1 MKREGVKARR
11 SGFWPAIAAI
21 VGIAIT
27 ASLGN
32 WQLNRAAEKREL
44 KARADAY
51 AAQPP
56 IHVSSAEVPV
66 ADIEQRRV
74 EARGVFDPRHA
85 VYIDNRL
92 HRGAPGYHVIMPL
105 GLAGGERHVLVNR
118 GWIARPLDH
127 RDPPTVRTP
136 LAEVTVEGTATLPST
151 RVLELSDQVT
161 EGSIWQN
168 LSLERYRQMMPIAIT
183 TLHHQFRRARSTTGL
198 IREWAPPDFGIDKTL
213 RICFS
218 VVRPRRHHRRLLCSH
233 PVQTQPRPDAV
244 VRARYGY
251 YSRSARRRS
260 SPCTL
265 RSTGGIPN
273 RA

>member
-1 MKREGVKARR
+1 M
-11 SGFWPAIAAI
+11 
-21 VGIAIT
+21 
-27 ASLGN
+27 
-32 WQLNRAAEKREL
+32 NRAAEKREL

-56 IHVSSAEVPV
+56 IHVSSAEIPV

-105 GLAGGERHVLVNR
+105 RLAGGERHVLVNR
-118 GWIARPLDH
+118 GWIARPLDR

-136 LAEVTVEGTATLPST
+136 QAEVTVEGTATLPST

-168 LSLERYRQMMPIAIT
+168 LSLERYRQAMPIAIQPFVI
-183 TLHHQFRRARSTTGL
+183 LQESALDDGL
-198 IREWAPPDFGIDKTL
+198 IREWAPPDFGIDK
-213 RICFS
+213 
-218 VVRPRRHHRRLLCSH
+218 H
-233 PVQTQPRPDAV
+233 
-244 VRARYGY
+244 YGY
-251 YSRSARRRS
+251 AFQWFGLAATIAIFYAVTRFRRS
-260 SPCTL
+260 
-265 RSTGGIPN
+265 
-273 RA
+273 RAPTP

>member
-1 MKREGVKARR
+1 M
-11 SGFWPAIAAI
+11 
-21 VGIAIT
+21 GIAIT

-44 KARADAY
+44 KARTDAY

-56 IHVSSAEVPV
+56 IHVSAVEIPV

-105 GLAGGERHVLVNR
+105 RLAGGERHVLVNR
-118 GWIARPLDH
+118 GWIARPLDR
-127 RDPPTVRTP
+127 RDPPAVRTP
-136 LAEVTVEGTATLPST
+136 QAEVTVEGTAALPST

-168 LSLERYRQMMPIAIT
+168 LSLERYRQAMPIAIQPFVI
-183 TLHHQFRRARSTTGL
+183 LQESALDDGL
-198 IREWAPPDFGIDKTL
+198 VREWVPPDFGIDK
-213 RICFS
+213 
-218 VVRPRRHHRRLLCSH
+218 H
-233 PVQTQPRPDAV
+233 
-244 VRARYGY
+244 YGY
-251 YSRSARRRS
+251 AFQWFGLAGTIAIFYAVTRFRRS
-260 SPCTL
+260 
-265 RSTGGIPN
+265 
-273 RA
+273 RAPTP